1 MHWLMFALAILFEA
15 SGITCLKL
23 SEGFSKLV
31 PSILIFVFY
40 GLSFAAAAIAIRR
53 MDISYFY
60 AVWAALGIV
69 IICIIGITYFKEPF
83 SLLKI
88 ASMALIVIGVAG
100 LQFSG
105 ASH

>member
-1 MHWLMFALAILFEA
+1 MHWLWFVMAILFEV
-15 SGITCLKL
+15 GGTTCLKL
-23 SEGFSKLV
+23 SDGFSRII

-40 GLSFAAAAIAIRR
+40 GLAFAAAAGAVKR

-69 IICIIGITYFKEPF
+69 IISIIGMTFFKEPVSF
-83 SLLKI
+83 LKI
-88 ASMALIVIGVAG
+88 LSIALIVVGVSG

-105 ASH
+105 ASD